1 MMKSN
6 KMIRTAA
13 LAALFGAGT
22 VFAAAHLS
30 AKPRQAEATPNTV
43 NLMAS
48 ATPPAGAIVLYS
60 GKAEEFKNNFY
71 TRYTKNDGAWT
82 VDADGVATPN
92 RHDIVTKQ
100 EFGDLYVHVEFREPA
115 HGADGKPKGEGGNS
129 GICFQGRYE
138 VQILDSYGNPHPAVT
153 DAGAFYSQKAPRVNA
168 MKKSTEWQT
177 YDIFFRAPR
186 LDADGK
192 VLEQP
197 RATVILNGI
206 VVQNNEAFNGPT
218 GIQYGE
224 NKGQPKTGPLL
235 LQGDHDPVQYR
246 SCWIVPLN

>member
-1 MMKSN
+1 MMTN
-6 KMIRTAA
+6 KRVTRMAA
-13 LAALFGAGT
+13 LAALFGAG
-22 VFAAAHLS
+22 AALAAPHLL
-30 AKPRQAEATPNTV
+30 AKPRQAGAMPNAV
-43 NLMAS
+43 GLMAS
-48 ATPPAGAIVLYS
+48 ATPPPGAIILYS

-82 VDADGVATPN
+82 VDAEGVATPN

-100 EFGDLYVHVEFREPA
+100 DFGDLYVHVEFREPTL
-115 HGADGKPKGEGGNS
+115 KPGEKGEGGNS
-129 GICFQGRYE
+129 GVCFQGRYE
-138 VQILDSYGNPHPAVT
+138 VQIYDSYGKTNLANT
-153 DAGAFYSQKAPRVNA
+153 DMGAFYSQKAAHANP
-168 MKKSTEWQT
+168 MKKPTEWQT

-192 VLEQP
+192 VTEQP
-197 RATVILNGI
+197 RATVILNGV

-235 LQGDHDPVQYR
+235 LQGDHDPVQFR
-246 SCWIVPLN
+246 RVWAVPLN

>member
-1 MMKSN
+1 MISN
-6 KMIRTAA
+6 KVYRIAA
-13 LAALFGAGT
+13 LAALFGT
-22 VFAAAHLS
+22 SAALVAPRLL
-30 AKPRQAEATPNTV
+30 AKPWQADAAPNTV

-48 ATPPAGAIVLYS
+48 PAPPPGAIVLYG
-60 GKAEEFKNNFY
+60 GKAEDFKNNFY
-71 TRYTKNDGAWT
+71 TRYTKEDGAWT

-92 RHDIVTKQ
+92 RHDIVSKQ
-100 EFGDLYVHVEFREPA
+100 EFGDLYVHAEFREPA
-115 HGADGKPKGEGGNS
+115 HAEDGKIKGEGGNS
-129 GICFQGRYE
+129 GIGFQGRYE
-138 VQILDSYGNPHPAVT
+138 VQILDSYGNPHPATT

-192 VLEQP
+192 VTEQP
-197 RATVILNGI
+197 RATVILNGV

-224 NKGQPKTGPLL
+224 LKGQPRTGPLL
-235 LQGDHDPVQYR
+235 LQGDHDPVQFR
-246 SCWIVPLN
+246 RCWVVPLN